1 MAFSVESNNKDLTL
15 QATSHSCE
23 LVNMSSGTAPGKRCP
38 TCQANGSEVWVLPGR
53 CCGYCGTYVG

>member
-1 MAFSVESNNKDLTL
+1 MAFIVEPSNKDVALH
-15 QATSHSCE
+15 ASSHCCPP
-23 LVNMSSGTAPGKRCP
+23 VDMSSGTAPGKRCP